1 MDIQA
6 TKIKLAKIILE
17 TEDISLI
24 EKMDALASTETS
36 DFYDDFTED
45 QKLEIQYGIEQLDKG
60 ESMTWEEFRAKRK
73 NRNVQH

>member
-6 TKIKLAKIILE
+6 TKIKLAKMILE

-24 EKMDALASTETS
+24 EKMDALANTEIS

-60 ESMTWEEFRAKRK
+60 ERISWEDLKKRLP
-73 NRNVQH
+73 